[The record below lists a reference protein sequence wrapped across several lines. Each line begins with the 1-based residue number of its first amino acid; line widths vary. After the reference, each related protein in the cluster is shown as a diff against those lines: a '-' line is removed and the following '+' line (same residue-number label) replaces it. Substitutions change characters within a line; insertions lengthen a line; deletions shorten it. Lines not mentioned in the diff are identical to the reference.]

1 MSDCSSHPPN
11 NTKHTIILGIYV
23 EFPILNHG
31 FGVVLNIRGTG
42 LIDIIN
48 HVVSLI
54 NQLVFHVVSLV

>member
-1 MSDCSSHPPN
+1 MVPKGVN
-11 NTKHTIILGIYV
+11 
-23 EFPILNHG
+23 PILNHG